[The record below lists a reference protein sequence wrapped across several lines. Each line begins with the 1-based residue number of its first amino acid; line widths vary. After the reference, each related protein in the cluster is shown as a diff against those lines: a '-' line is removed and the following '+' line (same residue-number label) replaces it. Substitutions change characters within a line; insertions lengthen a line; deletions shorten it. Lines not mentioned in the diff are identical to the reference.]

1 MTEAR
6 YSVGK
11 AAQQDLF
18 KAQTQISIL
27 ETRLV
32 KLEQE
37 RRSRQSEI
45 NILAGRA
52 PGSPLES
59 PAEEEMPELT
69 VTLDELFGESAE
81 ILGH

>member
-1 MTEAR
+1 LLDALLKVTETR

-32 KLEQE
+32 KLDQE
-37 RRSRQSEI
+37 RRSREAEI
-45 NILAGRA
+45 NSLAGRP
-52 PGSPLES
+52 PGSLLERPEDIEPL
-59 PAEEEMPELT
+59 PRGLT
-69 VTLDELFGESAE
+69 A
-81 ILGH
+81 